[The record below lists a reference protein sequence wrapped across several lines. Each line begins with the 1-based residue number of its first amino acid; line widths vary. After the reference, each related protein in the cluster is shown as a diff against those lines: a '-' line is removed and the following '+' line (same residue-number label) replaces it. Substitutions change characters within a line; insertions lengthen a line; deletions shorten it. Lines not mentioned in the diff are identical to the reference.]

1 CIFALQLL
9 QHGFTECLQIGVG
22 EIPDKYSE
30 EQLADLFAN
39 AARRAEEGKFD
50 DAVARLYRA
59 VELLAQFFLA
69 RKGIDAGDIDLES
82 LPLNLREKYSQM
94 KDPKGKIK
102 IAQERGYIL
111 LEEMGEE
118 LGQAFLESKRL
129 RNALKS
135 RNDSI
140 LAHGLTPISSDDYQK
155 LAEEVTKLAFVF
167 LPALEKLKTEAEFA
181 HLKFS

>member
-1 CIFALQLL
+1 VNKLV
-9 QHGFTECLQIGVG
+9 HKIGVG

-39 AARRAEEGKFD
+39 AARRAKEGKFD

-59 VELLAQFFLA
+59 VELLSQFFLA
-69 RKGIDAGDIDLES
+69 RKGIDAGDVNIER
-82 LPLNLREKYSQM
+82 LPVNLREKYNRM
-94 KDPKGKIK
+94 KDTKGKVK
-102 IAQERGYIL
+102 IAQERGYTL

-118 LGQAFLESKRL
+118 LRQVFLNNKRL

-140 LAHGLTPISSDDYQK
+140 LAHGLIPISSDDYK
-155 LAEEVTKLAFVF
+155 RLAEEVTNLAFVF
-167 LPALEKLKTEAEFA
+167 LPALEKLKTEAKFA
-181 HLKFS
+181 HLKLS